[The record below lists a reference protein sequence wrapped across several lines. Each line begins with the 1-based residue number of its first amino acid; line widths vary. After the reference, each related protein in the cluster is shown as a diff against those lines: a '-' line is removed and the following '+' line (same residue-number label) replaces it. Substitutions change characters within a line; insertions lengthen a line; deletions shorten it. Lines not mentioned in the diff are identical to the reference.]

1 MSKLL
6 ILYPSLIVARGL
18 DTFLSEY
25 SEVTISDEKAH
36 PQKDEY
42 DFYVVSSMHYSSN
55 ISFFLPRKSRVLIVT
70 EQSDYPQTD
79 ELPLTLSLTMNA
91 DNIRRGLEGF
101 FNNEEEGVGE
111 CDVLSAR
118 EIEVLREIAR
128 GKTFKEIADALF
140 ISVNTVTTHRKNIS
154 TKLGIRSVSGL
165 TVYAMMNGI
174 V

>member
-1 MSKLL
+1 M
-6 ILYPSLIVARGL
+6 
-18 DTFLSEY
+18 
-25 SEVTISDEKAH
+25 
-36 PQKDEY
+36 
-42 DFYVVSSMHYSSN
+42 
-55 ISFFLPRKSRVLIVT
+55 LIVT

-91 DNIRRGLEGF
+91 DNIRRVLEGF